1 MLVEKTMKCL
11 ICGKSQFTCIHH
23 GTRDIPDI
31 NVMKCTNCGIV
42 LLDNISYNTKEWYS
56 GGGMLKD
63 AYRAVTDN
71 LEQIKWEEWI
81 EDTKQDDDRRYEV
94 LKERCIGK
102 SILEFG
108 CGNGGF
114 LRRIK
119 KVACD
124 VSGVELLEEA
134 EEKIGKEGIKIYRD
148 LKQIHRKYD
157 VICMFMVIEHLN
169 NPNKELNEIY
179 NLLNPNGLL
188 ICETP
193 NAEDALIS
201 KYHCKAFQDFTYW
214 SEHVVLYNSDTL
226 EKVMLQ
232 NGFKT
237 KENTQIQRYS
247 LANHLYWLSNARPG
261 GHMKWTEFNE
271 QGLDSAYARKL
282 IQLGIADTLWYEGI
296 KVSDNI

>member
-1 MLVEKTMKCL
+1 M
-11 ICGKSQFTCIHH
+11 
-23 GTRDIPDI
+23 
-31 NVMKCTNCGIV
+31 V
-42 LLDNISYNTKEWYS
+42 LG